1 VIKQHG
7 HLILM
12 ILTQVEV
19 VVLCVTDDEK
29 TANEV
34 GES

>member
-1 VIKQHG
+1 MTKQHVKPV
-7 HLILM
+7 L
-12 ILTQVEV
+12 LTQVEV